1 MTCRQVT
8 FHVKAYLAGLVSH
21 LLDGP
26 FRPDPEE
33 QGKSRVQ
40 QYVEGERN
48 GHDRTMN
55 DAMDSL

>member
-1 MTCRQVT
+1 MTCRQFT
-8 FHVKAYLAGLVSH
+8 FHVKAYLVGLVSH

-48 GHDRTMN
+48 
-55 DAMDSL
+55 